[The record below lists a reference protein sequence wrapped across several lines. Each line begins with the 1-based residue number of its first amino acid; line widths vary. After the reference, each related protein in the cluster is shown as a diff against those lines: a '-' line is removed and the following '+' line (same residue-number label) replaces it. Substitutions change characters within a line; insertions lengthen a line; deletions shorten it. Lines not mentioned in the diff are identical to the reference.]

1 MIFATKAIGSIRIW
15 LVIILKNP
23 FGNIFTVFD
32 RIEGVDTDEIHSQSG
47 EEIMPFRF
55 GPMELIIVLVV
66 VLIIF
71 GVGRLP
77 EIGGAMGKA
86 LKEFRSTQK
95 DITEEDSTT
104 KKE

>member
-1 MIFATKAIGSIRIW
+1 
-15 LVIILKNP
+15 
-23 FGNIFTVFD
+23 
-32 RIEGVDTDEIHSQSG
+32 
-47 EEIMPFRF
+47 MPFRF

-86 LKEFRSTQK
+86 IKEFRSTQK
-95 DITEEDSTT
+95 DDGSTETSSGKDDS
-104 KKE
+104 KA

>member
-1 MIFATKAIGSIRIW
+1 
-15 LVIILKNP
+15 
-23 FGNIFTVFD
+23 
-32 RIEGVDTDEIHSQSG
+32 
-47 EEIMPFRF
+47 MPFRF

-86 LKEFRSTQK
+86 IKEFRSTQK
-95 DITEEDSTT
+95 TDGDNEESQLEES
-104 KKE
+104 KKN

>member
-1 MIFATKAIGSIRIW
+1 
-15 LVIILKNP
+15 
-23 FGNIFTVFD
+23 
-32 RIEGVDTDEIHSQSG
+32 
-47 EEIMPFRF
+47 MPFRF

-86 LKEFRSTQK
+86 IKEFRSSQDK
-95 DITEEDSTT
+95 SVDEQLAQSE
-104 KKE
+104 KEK

>member
-1 MIFATKAIGSIRIW
+1 
-15 LVIILKNP
+15 
-23 FGNIFTVFD
+23 
-32 RIEGVDTDEIHSQSG
+32 
-47 EEIMPFRF
+47 MPFRF

-86 LKEFRSTQK
+86 IREFRSTQK
-95 DITEEDSTT
+95 DEGIAETSSQKDDS
-104 KKE
+104 KV

>member
-1 MIFATKAIGSIRIW
+1 
-15 LVIILKNP
+15 
-23 FGNIFTVFD
+23 
-32 RIEGVDTDEIHSQSG
+32 
-47 EEIMPFRF
+47 MPFRF

-86 LKEFRSTQK
+86 IKEFRTSQK
-95 DITEEDSTT
+95 NDLDSSDEENGVESCR
-104 KKE
+104 KN

>member
-1 MIFATKAIGSIRIW
+1 
-15 LVIILKNP
+15 
-23 FGNIFTVFD
+23 
-32 RIEGVDTDEIHSQSG
+32 
-47 EEIMPFRF
+47 MPFRF

-86 LKEFRSTQK
+86 IREFRTTQK
-95 DITEEDSTT
+95 NELDSSDEENEADGSRNN
-104 KKE
+104 

>member
-1 MIFATKAIGSIRIW
+1 
-15 LVIILKNP
+15 
-23 FGNIFTVFD
+23 
-32 RIEGVDTDEIHSQSG
+32 
-47 EEIMPFRF
+47 MPFRF

-95 DITEEDSTT
+95 DITEDDSTT
-104 KKE
+104 NNDD

>member
-1 MIFATKAIGSIRIW
+1 
-15 LVIILKNP
+15 
-23 FGNIFTVFD
+23 
-32 RIEGVDTDEIHSQSG
+32 
-47 EEIMPFRF
+47 MPFRF

>member
-1 MIFATKAIGSIRIW
+1 
-15 LVIILKNP
+15 
-23 FGNIFTVFD
+23 
-32 RIEGVDTDEIHSQSG
+32 
-47 EEIMPFRF
+47 MPFRF

-86 LKEFRSTQK
+86 IKEFRSTHK
-95 DITEEDSTT
+95 DVIEEDSPT
-104 KKE
+104 KKD

>member
-1 MIFATKAIGSIRIW
+1 
-15 LVIILKNP
+15 
-23 FGNIFTVFD
+23 
-32 RIEGVDTDEIHSQSG
+32 
-47 EEIMPFRF
+47 MPFRF

-86 LKEFRSTQK
+86 IKEFRTTQK
-95 DITEEDSTT
+95 NELDSSDEENEVNESR
-104 KKE
+104 KS

>member
-1 MIFATKAIGSIRIW
+1 
-15 LVIILKNP
+15 
-23 FGNIFTVFD
+23 
-32 RIEGVDTDEIHSQSG
+32 
-47 EEIMPFRF
+47 MPFRF

-86 LKEFRSTQK
+86 IREFRSTQK
-95 DITEEDSTT
+95 MKVALKHLLRKMIPRFNFSQHP
-104 KKE
+104 

>member
-1 MIFATKAIGSIRIW
+1 
-15 LVIILKNP
+15 
-23 FGNIFTVFD
+23 
-32 RIEGVDTDEIHSQSG
+32 
-47 EEIMPFRF
+47 MPFRF

-86 LKEFRSTQK
+86 IKEFRSPQK
-95 DITEEDSTT
+95 DDGSAETSSGKDDS
-104 KKE
+104 KA

>member
-1 MIFATKAIGSIRIW
+1 
-15 LVIILKNP
+15 
-23 FGNIFTVFD
+23 
-32 RIEGVDTDEIHSQSG
+32 
-47 EEIMPFRF
+47 MPFRF

-86 LKEFRSTQK
+86 IKEFRNTQK
-95 DITEEDSTT
+95 NQPESDINPVD
-104 KKE
+104 KDAKDDIMHA

>member
-1 MIFATKAIGSIRIW
+1 
-15 LVIILKNP
+15 
-23 FGNIFTVFD
+23 
-32 RIEGVDTDEIHSQSG
+32 
-47 EEIMPFRF
+47 MPFRF

-86 LKEFRSTQK
+86 IKEFRGSQK
-95 DITEEDSTT
+95 TDVEIEESQLEES
-104 KKE
+104 KKN

>member
-1 MIFATKAIGSIRIW
+1 
-15 LVIILKNP
+15 
-23 FGNIFTVFD
+23 
-32 RIEGVDTDEIHSQSG
+32 
-47 EEIMPFRF
+47 MPFRF

-86 LKEFRSTQK
+86 IKEFRSTQK
-95 DITEEDSTT
+95 DDGSAEPSSGKDDS
-104 KKE
+104 KV

>member
-1 MIFATKAIGSIRIW
+1 
-15 LVIILKNP
+15 
-23 FGNIFTVFD
+23 
-32 RIEGVDTDEIHSQSG
+32 
-47 EEIMPFRF
+47 MPFRF

-86 LKEFRSTQK
+86 IKEFRGSQK
-95 DITEEDSTT
+95 TDADNEESQLEES
-104 KKE
+104 KKN

>member
-1 MIFATKAIGSIRIW
+1 
-15 LVIILKNP
+15 
-23 FGNIFTVFD
+23 
-32 RIEGVDTDEIHSQSG
+32 
-47 EEIMPFRF
+47 MPFRF

-86 LKEFRSTQK
+86 IKEFRGSQK
-95 DITEEDSTT
+95 MDGDNEESQLEET
-104 KKE
+104 KKN

>member
-1 MIFATKAIGSIRIW
+1 
-15 LVIILKNP
+15 
-23 FGNIFTVFD
+23 
-32 RIEGVDTDEIHSQSG
+32 
-47 EEIMPFRF
+47 MPFRF

-86 LKEFRSTQK
+86 IKEFRNTQK
-95 DITEEDSTT
+95 NQPETDGSIVDKDPKDDI
-104 KKE
+104 KQA

>member
-1 MIFATKAIGSIRIW
+1 
-15 LVIILKNP
+15 
-23 FGNIFTVFD
+23 
-32 RIEGVDTDEIHSQSG
+32 
-47 EEIMPFRF
+47 MPFRF

-95 DITEEDSTT
+95 DITEDDSTT

>member
-1 MIFATKAIGSIRIW
+1 
-15 LVIILKNP
+15 
-23 FGNIFTVFD
+23 
-32 RIEGVDTDEIHSQSG
+32 
-47 EEIMPFRF
+47 MPFRF

-86 LKEFRSTQK
+86 IKEFRSTQK
-95 DITEEDSTT
+95 DDNNTDGTSQKEDS
-104 KKE
+104 KI

>member
-1 MIFATKAIGSIRIW
+1 
-15 LVIILKNP
+15 
-23 FGNIFTVFD
+23 
-32 RIEGVDTDEIHSQSG
+32 
-47 EEIMPFRF
+47 MPFRF

-86 LKEFRSTQK
+86 IKEFRSTQK
-95 DITEEDSTT
+95 DDGSAETSSGKDDS
-104 KKE
+104 KA